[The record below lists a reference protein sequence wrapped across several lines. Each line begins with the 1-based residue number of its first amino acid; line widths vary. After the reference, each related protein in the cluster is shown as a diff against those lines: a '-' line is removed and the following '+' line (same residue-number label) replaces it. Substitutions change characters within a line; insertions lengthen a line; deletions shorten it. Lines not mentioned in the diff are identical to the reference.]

1 MRCIADGADFQV
13 PSTID
18 DESIIGEITETL
30 TNYKNRSL

>member
-18 DESIIGEITETL
+18 DESIIEITETL

>member
-18 DESIIGEITETL
+18 DESIIGEI
-30 TNYKNRSL
+30 KNINQL